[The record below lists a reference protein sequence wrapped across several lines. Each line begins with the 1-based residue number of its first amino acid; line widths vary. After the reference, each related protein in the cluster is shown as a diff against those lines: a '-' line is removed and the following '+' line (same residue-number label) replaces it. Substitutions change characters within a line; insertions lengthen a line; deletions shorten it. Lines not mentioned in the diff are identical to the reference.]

1 MGTHLSLSTLLV
13 GVSVAAVF
21 TPVSSLVVSGWF
33 ALADLV
39 APGSASGCSSGTSQG
54 VGGVAS
60 NSLKGNNKSE
70 QFPVFSFH

>member
-13 GVSVAAVF
+13 GVSVAADR
-21 TPVSSLVVSGWF
+21 TPVSSWVVSGSF

-39 APGSASGCSSGTSQG
+39 ASGSASGISSGSSQG
-54 VGGVAS
+54 VCGVAS
-60 NSLKGNNKSE
+60 DSLEGNNKSE